1 MDVTV
6 LDSGL
11 CTEEIPAPG
20 SMVIFGASGDL
31 AKRKLVPALYGLHL
45 KKLLPKGFYFIG
57 CGRTELSDEAFRQR
71 LSEFLPQE
79 DEVKVFLRKSTY
91 VQGSYDGDGLYEKIA
106 QVFHECPSC
115 KDHKSRTFY
124 LSTPPKLHGMI
135 IDGLAKAGLTGKKD
149 GVTARVVVEK
159 PFGRDL
165 ASAKKLECDLRRH
178 LDEDQIYRIDHYLGK
193 ETVQNI
199 LMFRFANLVFE
210 PVWNRNHISKVE
222 ITVAESLG
230 VEKRAGY
237 YDTSGVLRDMFQ
249 NHMLQLLALVAME
262 APTSFDADRVRD
274 ERVRLLRAIHPLP
287 LCCLPSWMVRG
298 QYKEGELDGK
308 AVRAYRDEEGV
319 SSESETETYAALKLF
334 VDNWRWKGVPFFLR
348 SGKRLSRKLSEIAI
362 TFKQVPHSMFS
373 PFVPERFLKPNVLV
387 MTIQPHEGL
396 SLTIQ
401 AKHPGPKLCIS
412 PLKME
417 FSYDSVFGTN
427 PPNAYERLLLDTM
440 LGDQSLFVRHDEME
454 ITWSFI
460 TPLLE
465 TIAEGKNAPSLKFYK
480 SGSDGPEAAN
490 ELVRSTG
497 HEWRP
502 IAKAKK

>member
-1 MDVTV
+1 M
-6 LDSGL
+6 
-11 CTEEIPAPG
+11 
-20 SMVIFGASGDL
+20 
-31 AKRKLVPALYGLHL
+31 
-45 KKLLPKGFYFIG
+45 
-57 CGRTELSDEAFRQR
+57 
-71 LSEFLPQE
+71 
-79 DEVKVFLRKSTY
+79 
-91 VQGSYDGDGLYEKIA
+91 
-106 QVFHECPSC
+106 
-115 KDHKSRTFY
+115 
-124 LSTPPKLHGMI
+124 
-135 IDGLAKAGLTGKKD
+135 
-149 GVTARVVVEK
+149 EK

-165 ASAKKLECDLRRH
+165 ESARKLECDLRSH
-178 LDEDQIYRIDHYLGK
+178 LDETQIYRIDHYLGK

-210 PVWNRNHISKVE
+210 PVWNRNYISSVE

-237 YDTSGVLRDMFQ
+237 YDNSGVLRDMFQ

-262 APTSFDADRVRD
+262 APTGFDADRIRD

-298 QYKEGELDGK
+298 QYDEGEMDGK
-308 AVRAYRDEEGV
+308 SVHAYRDEDGV
-319 SSESETETYAALKLF
+319 AEDSQTETYAALKLF

-348 SGKRLSRKLSEIAI
+348 SGKRLNRKLSEIAI

-373 PFVPERFLKPNVLV
+373 PFVPERALTPNVLV
-387 MTIQPHEGL
+387 LTIQPQEGL
-396 SLTIQ
+396 TLTIQ

-412 PLKME
+412 PLKMS

-427 PPNAYERLLLDTM
+427 PPDAYERLLLDVM

-465 TIAEGKNAPSLKFYK
+465 TIAEGKNAPKLKFYR
-480 SGSDGPEAAN
+480 SGGEGPEAAD

-497 HEWRP
+497 HEWRS
-502 IAKAKK
+502 IAKKD